1 MTLSQIFQ
9 YGFSLPCSKENLKV
23 KKKKKTLRE
32 GKKH

>member
-23 KKKKKTLRE
+23 KKKTLRE